1 MKGRVAVENVI
12 RVEVPEVVGVDLGDR
27 SSQICCLNRETGA
40 ILEEKRLSTT
50 APSFQRY
57 FEGRGPCVVIVETGT
72 HTPWVRRLLAS
83 LGHQVI
89 VANASKVRAISAS
102 VRKTDERDARHLAQL
117 GRVDPELLS
126 PVHTR
131 SEEAQQALGVVRAR
145 EGLVKAR
152 TMLINQARGM
162 VKSFGA
168 RLPAC
173 SAKSFSRGASEA
185 LPQGLKAALKPLL
198 EVVADL
204 SERIRGFD
212 RDVEAWAGRFP
223 VTERLRQI
231 KGVGALTALV
241 FVLTLDDP
249 HRFARSRSVGA
260 YLGLVPASRSSGNST
275 PQLPITKHGDRL
287 LRRLLVQAAHYILGP
302 FGQDSDLRSFGLEL
316 ARRGGKSG
324 KKRAVVAVA
333 RKLAVLLHRLWI
345 SGEDYEPHRRPVLSS
360 AAA

>member
-1 MKGRVAVENVI
+1 MAKGI
-12 RVEVPEVVGVDLGDR
+12 RNEVQAVVGVDLGDR

-50 APSFQRY
+50 TASFQRY
-57 FEGRGPCVVIVETGT
+57 FEGRRSSLVVVETGT
-72 HTPWVRRLLAS
+72 HTPWVRRLLVS
-83 LGHQVI
+83 MGHQVI

-102 VRKTDERDARHLAQL
+102 LRKTDERDARQLAQL

-126 PVHTR
+126 PVYVR
-131 SEEAQQALGVVRAR
+131 SEQAQQALAVVRAR
-145 EGLVKAR
+145 EGLVKVR
-152 TMLINQARGM
+152 TLLINQVRGM

-168 RLPAC
+168 RLPSC
-173 SAKSFSRGASEA
+173 SAKSFARGAS
-185 LPQGLKAALKPLL
+185 QGLPEELKTALKPLL
-198 EVVADL
+198 EVIADL
-204 SERIRGFD
+204 SERLRGFD
-212 RDVEAWAGRFP
+212 RDIEAWAKRFP

-249 HRFARSRSVGA
+249 SRFARSRSVGA

-275 PQLPITKHGDRL
+275 PQLPITKHGDGL

-302 FGQDSDLRSFGLEL
+302 FGQDSDLRSFGQEL

-333 RKLAVLLHRLWI
+333 RKLAVLLHRLWV
-345 SGEDYEPHRRPVLSS
+345 SGADYEPHRRALSSS

>member
-1 MKGRVAVENVI
+1 MKNAI
-12 RVEVPEVVGVDLGDR
+12 RAEVQAVVGVDLGDR
-27 SSQICCLNRETGA
+27 SSQICRLERETGA

-50 APSFQRY
+50 SASFQRY
-57 FEGRGPCVVIVETGT
+57 FEGASQCLVILESGT
-72 HTPWVRRLLAS
+72 HTPWVRRLLES

-89 VANASKVRAISAS
+89 TANPSKVRAIAS
-102 VRKTDERDARHLAQL
+102 SLRKSDERDARCLAQL

-126 PVHTR
+126 PVHAR
-131 SEEAQQALGVVRAR
+131 SPEAQQALGVVRAR

-152 TMLINQARGM
+152 TMLINQVRGM

-168 RLPAC
+168 RLPGC
-173 SAKSFSRGASEA
+173 SAKSFALGALEA
-185 LPQGLKAALKPLL
+185 LPQELKASLEPLL
-198 EVVADL
+198 EVIAEI

-212 RDVEAWAGRFP
+212 RDVEAWAQRFP
-223 VTERLRQI
+223 VTQRLRQI

-260 YLGLVPASRSSGNST
+260 YLGLVPASRSSGSST
-275 PQLPITKHGDRL
+275 PQLSITKQGDNL

-302 FGQDSDLRSFGLEL
+302 FGQDSDLRRFGLEL
-316 ARRGGKSG
+316 ARRGGKNG

-333 RKLAVLLHRLWI
+333 RKLAVLLHRLWV
-345 SGEDYEPHRRPVLSS
+345 SGEDYEPLRRP

>member
-1 MKGRVAVENVI
+1 MENLI
-12 RVEVPEVVGVDLGDR
+12 RVEVQAVVGVDLGDR
-27 SSQICCLNRETGA
+27 WSQICCLNRETGA

-50 APSFQRY
+50 TANFQRY
-57 FEGRGPCVVIVETGT
+57 FEGRVPCLVIVETGT

-83 LGHQVI
+83 MGHQVI
-89 VANASKVRAISAS
+89 VANAGKVRAISAS
-102 VRKTDERDARHLAQL
+102 VRKTDERDARYLAQL

-131 SEEAQQALGVVRAR
+131 SEEAQQALAVVRSR
-145 EGLVKAR
+145 EGFVKAR

-168 RLPAC
+168 RLPSC
-173 SAKSFSRGASEA
+173 SAKSFARGALKA
-185 LPQGLKAALKPLL
+185 LPQGLKAALEPLL
-198 EVVADL
+198 EVIADL
-204 SERIRGFD
+204 SERIQGFD
-212 RDVEAWAGRFP
+212 RDIEAWAQRFP

-260 YLGLVPASRSSGNST
+260 YLGLVPASRSSGSST
-275 PQLPITKHGDRL
+275 PQLPITKHGDHL

-316 ARRGGKSG
+316 ARRGGKNG

-345 SGEDYEPHRRPVLSS
+345 SGEDYKPHRQAVSSS